1 MTLFQKIIMF
11 LQREMEPPKPW
22 DEYHFLWIGLIIIA
36 CVFLFKIKK
45 KDSELQLKVVLG
57 TYGIIALLLEIA
69 KQISW
74 SCEIDP
80 TTFEMTWDYT
90 WYAAPFQLCTT
101 PIYIS
106 LTCLFLKKSKF
117 RTALLSY
124 ISFFTII
131 GSIVM
136 LLTPQ
141 TCFTEDVLVNIHTMF
156 LHCGSLVLSIYF
168 LTNGYVKLE
177 KRNYFG
183 AIAVFIFFVGVAEIL
198 NIGIYKSGVLNDES
212 FNMFY
217 ISPYFMEGVPLFG
230 SIVKNIPFE
239 LFLLGYIVLLSFLA
253 LIVYAFSYIINK
265 AYIQL
270 KEEDTF
276 RTNSF

>member
-1 MTLFQKIIMF
+1 MKHQKNGAFFLAFLYYKSIICNVNLIDINGDEIMTLFQKIIMF
-11 LQREMEPPKPW
+11 LQRDMEPPKPW

-36 CVFLFKIKK
+36 CVSLFKIKK

-117 RTALLSY
+117 
-124 ISFFTII
+124 
-131 GSIVM
+131 
-136 LLTPQ
+136 
-141 TCFTEDVLVNIHTMF
+141 
-156 LHCGSLVLSIYF
+156 
-168 LTNGYVKLE
+168 
-177 KRNYFG
+177 
-183 AIAVFIFFVGVAEIL
+183 
-198 NIGIYKSGVLNDES
+198 
-212 FNMFY
+212 
-217 ISPYFMEGVPLFG
+217 
-230 SIVKNIPFE
+230 
-239 LFLLGYIVLLSFLA
+239 
-253 LIVYAFSYIINK
+253 
-265 AYIQL
+265 
-270 KEEDTF
+270 
-276 RTNSF
+276 

>member
-11 LQREMEPPKPW
+11 LQRDMEPPKPW

-36 CVFLFKIKK
+36 CVSLFKIKK

-168 LTNGYVKLE
+168 LTNEYVKLE

-230 SIVKNIPFE
+230 SIVKNIPFG